1 MRANTITT
9 TTRTRRNARRRA
21 LALTDPQRG
30 AGALTIRTAGPADR
44 PALLRLAQLDS
55 VPPSRRKTL
64 EGQDGVDPVPT
75 LIAEVAGELRAAITL
90 DDGLAIATPFE
101 RTAELVAL
109 LRGRAAHLRTV
120 TLEHSRSGGRV
131 PASGTASA

>member
-9 TTRTRRNARRRA
+9 TTRTRRNARRG
-21 LALTDPQRG
+21 LALTDLRRG
-30 AGALTIRTAGPADR
+30 AGALTIRMAGPADR

-55 VPPSRRKTL
+55 VPPSRRRTL
-64 EGQDGVDPVPT
+64 EERDGVDPVPT
-75 LIAEVAGELRAAITL
+75 LIAEVGGELRAAITL

-131 PASGTASA
+131 PASGAASA